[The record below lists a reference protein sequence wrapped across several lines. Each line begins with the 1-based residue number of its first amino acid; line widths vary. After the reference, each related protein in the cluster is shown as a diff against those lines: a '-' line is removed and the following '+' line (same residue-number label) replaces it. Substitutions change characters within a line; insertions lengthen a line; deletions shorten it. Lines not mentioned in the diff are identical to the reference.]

1 MIWPNANYSRKLD
14 AAPKVDRT
22 KLVKDADGRYEVQD
36 KTKPKKKLC
45 GCCCAGHCYFSRGN
59 HRTSGR
65 VVGSNLSKLEFVPT
79 AMELEFPSIFERD
92 LQEAFDIDDLE
103 EMEVVNG
110 PNDEILDMMLA
121 MGTNFSLE
129 N

>member
-1 MIWPNANYSRKLD
+1 M
-14 AAPKVDRT
+14 
-22 KLVKDADGRYEVQD
+22 
-36 KTKPKKKLC
+36 
-45 GCCCAGHCYFSRGN
+45 
-59 HRTSGR
+59 
-65 VVGSNLSKLEFVPT
+65 VGSNLSKLEFVPT